1 MNTVQ
6 RLVAATLLL
15 VVALADQPLHAR
27 PDDAIAE
34 QTIALD
40 AAAEVAAVV
49 SARCD
54 ECAWDVPGREAVA
67 LRVLVDGQ
75 YSQHLPLVRSG
86 TADYSIALGQLA
98 AGRHTVRLEVDALL
112 TADGLRNPGVASASV
127 RLSPI
132 PAATSLPLALAPV
145 VYARANTIG
154 RFTDMPIVMW
164 YESLPTPRGTR
175 HRYSVIFTNEDGG
188 TQTDR
193 LMATWGR
200 TTDIEY
206 IYSVE
211 VDAAGEILA
220 EDYQAPSHEVLP
232 FKGRRD
238 GRHPL
243 LWVATDNNMVS
254 DSGTTTVRYAPLP
267 TLFDLTNQSR
277 EMVMDAN
284 PWTYAVAAKEMIREG
299 KIARDARPGSNV
311 IPDPRRF
318 VYLEACADLGTA
330 AVAFAVRVEESWI
343 ASDLGLP
350 THRIMRDG
358 CFRGAIPL
366 PEGLDQRN
374 VNAIRIAA
382 YGRVARNGQTAP
394 PPTPV
399 RLTRINK
406 AFGLTAQ
413 YLPLPIAVEWR
424 GVETILPGGHFDLP
438 VSKRRPQ

>member
-1 MNTVQ
+1 MPRAARFAMSTVQ
-6 RLVAATLLL
+6 RLVAATILLAI
-15 VVALADQPLHAR
+15 ALADRPLQAHA
-27 PDDAIAE
+27 DDVIAE

-54 ECAWDVPGREAVA
+54 QCAWDVAGREAVT
-67 LRVLVDGQ
+67 LRVLLDGQ

-86 TADYSIALGQLA
+86 AADYPIALGHMA
-98 AGRHTVRLEVDALL
+98 AGRHTVRLEVDSLL
-112 TADGLRNPGVASASV
+112 TAAGLRNPGVTSASV
-127 RLSPI
+127 RLTPI
-132 PAATSLPLALAPV
+132 PAGTSLPLTLAPV

-154 RFTDMPIVMW
+154 RFTDVPIVMW
-164 YESLPTPRGTR
+164 YEFSPTPRGTR
-175 HRYSVIFTNEDGG
+175 YRYSVIFTNEDGG

-211 VDAAGEILA
+211 VNAAGEILA

-238 GRHPL
+238 HRHPL

-267 TLFDLTNQSR
+267 ALFDLTNQSR
-277 EMVMDAN
+277 EAVMDAN

-299 KIARDARPGSNV
+299 KIARDAQPGSNV

-318 VYLEACADLGTA
+318 LYVEAC
-330 AVAFAVRVEESWI
+330 
-343 ASDLGLP
+343 
-350 THRIMRDG
+350 
-358 CFRGAIPL
+358 
-366 PEGLDQRN
+366 
-374 VNAIRIAA
+374 
-382 YGRVARNGQTAP
+382 
-394 PPTPV
+394 
-399 RLTRINK
+399 
-406 AFGLTAQ
+406 
-413 YLPLPIAVEWR
+413 
-424 GVETILPGGHFDLP
+424 
-438 VSKRRPQ
+438 